1 MNRDYR
7 NRFGQMI
14 ILGLDL
20 EELNDEVVSLI
31 RDYKIGGVIIYKKSY
46 HTVDDMITYINRL
59 KKINE
64 SNIPLFIAID
74 QENGRVNR
82 FPPEIK
88 RMASALK
95 IAKGKNL
102 EMGLKSYEI
111 TASLLSSIG
120 VNMNFA
126 PVLDINRGSDDSI
139 IGDRGYGNSYQ
150 EVVKYG
156 LPFMKKLTDKGIISV
171 VKHFPGHGLSNVNSH
186 YAIPKI
192 NEIDLMEKED
202 LQVFGRAIEDGC
214 EALMVG
220 HLRVKGCGF
229 KPATI
234 NRFIIHKYLID
245 RYNYQGLI
253 ITDDLRMNLL
263 RTIYGMKRVIKY
275 SIMAGNNLLVIKYHK
290 GDTKLYDKIF
300 KMIESGE
307 IKRELIDGSYN
318 KIRLIKEK
326 YGISNEMV
334 DNKIDILEVNR
345 MIDGLSKIK

>member
-1 MNRDYR
+1 MNSDYR

-20 EELNDEVVSLI
+20 EELNEEVVSLI

-234 NRFIIHKYLID
+234 NRFIIHKYLI
-245 RYNYQGLI
+245 
-253 ITDDLRMNLL
+253 
-263 RTIYGMKRVIKY
+263 RTIYGMMRVIKY

-307 IKRELIDGSYN
+307 IKRELIDDSYN
-318 KIRLIKEK
+318 KIRLIKKK